1 MGQYDLTDEQLMLQD
16 MVRKIA
22 IIDIKPIAGQFERD
36 EKYPPE
42 LKELFKKQGIFAI
55 PYPEEYGGTGGGL
68 FDMCIVVEEL
78 SKVDASSGMVAL
90 NHELA
95 ATPILIAGTE
105 VQKKKYISQVASGDT
120 YMAFGLTEPDAG
132 SDVASMR
139 TKAVDMGDYY
149 LVNGA
154 KRYISFAE
162 DSGVMTLFAKTDTS
176 KGAKGISAFIVE
188 LDWPGITVGRHEDKM
203 GFRAIQANE
212 VYFDDVKIPKENLL
226 GKEGSGF
233 KTAMLTLNATRPLIG
248 SVGVGLSQGALDDA
262 IEYAKQRIQFGK
274 PISENQGLQWMM
286 ADMAMK
292 IEAAR
297 QLVYKAACLAD
308 NDDPNA
314 AKFGAMAKCY
324 ATDIAMSV
332 AVDAVQICGGAG
344 YMKEY
349 PFERRMRDA
358 KLLQIVEGTN
368 QIQRIVISSY
378 LLA

>member
-1 MGQYDLTDEQLMLQD
+1 
-16 MVRKIA
+16 
-22 IIDIKPIAGQFERD
+22 
-36 EKYPPE
+36 
-42 LKELFKKQGIFAI
+42 
-55 PYPEEYGGTGGGL
+55 
-68 FDMCIVVEEL
+68 
-78 SKVDASSGMVAL
+78 MVAL

-105 VQKKKYISQVASGDT
+105 EQKKKYISRVASGET
-120 YMAFGLTEPDAG
+120 YMAFALTEPDAG
-132 SDVASMR
+132 SDVAGMK

-154 KRYISFAE
+154 KRYISFAA
-162 DSGVMTLFAKTDTS
+162 DSDVITLFAKTDTS
-176 KGAKGISAFIVE
+176 KGLKGISAFIVE
-188 LDWPGITVGRHEDKM
+188 KNWPGITVGRHEDKM
-203 GFRAIQANE
+203 GFRSLQASE

-233 KTAMLTLNATRPLIG
+233 KTAMLTFDATRPLVA
-248 SVGVGLSQGALDDA
+248 SVGIGLAQGALDDA
-262 IEYAKQRIQFGK
+262 IEYAKVRVQFGK

-297 QLVYKAACLAD
+297 QLVYKAACLVD
-308 NDDPNA
+308 QDDVSAP
-314 AKFGAMAKCY
+314 KFSAMCKCF
-324 ATDIAMSV
+324 ATDVAMSV
-332 AVDAVQICGGAG
+332 ATDAVQICGGSG

-349 PFERRMRDA
+349 PFEQRMRDA